1 MFITKSKFEKK
12 VTAEVLKLT
21 AQYRQEIRELSILN
35 EDLQSENLSL
45 KIQASK
51 YKEMFDSKR
60 DSKGRFTK
68 KQKYE
73 VNP

>member
-12 VTAEVLKLT
+12 VPAEVLKLT
-21 AQYRQEIRELSILN
+21 AQYRQEIRELSIFN

-51 YKEMFDSKR
+51 YKEMFDNK
-60 DSKGRFTK
+60 
-68 KQKYE
+68 
-73 VNP
+73 